1 MDQLHLMNVFVA
13 VVDEEGFAAASRKL
27 KMSPPAV
34 TRAISALE
42 NQLGVQLLVRT
53 TRHVRATDA
62 GLQYAEDAR
71 RILQSVESA
80 NESVAGVNQTPK
92 GKISITAPV
101 LFGQQYVMPSVT
113 QYLQQYSN
121 TQVEAV
127 FVDRVVNLME
137 EGFDLGVRI
146 GQLPDSN
153 MRARKVG
160 EVKLILVASP
170 DYIALHGAPKSPK
183 YLEEHTLIAAS
194 SSSLGKGWRFLKNG
208 EKVYQRIQPR
218 LWVSTNQSA
227 IDAAKSG
234 FGITRVISY
243 QVANDLASGAL
254 QTVMEKWQPEP
265 LPIHIIHREGHRTS
279 RKVRAFIDLLA
290 NNLKKTS
297 ALDWHS

>member
-13 VVDEEGFAAASRKL
+13 VVEEEGFAAASRRL

-42 NQLGVQLLVRT
+42 AQLGVQLLVRT

-62 GLQYAEDAR
+62 GIQYAEDAR
-71 RILQSVESA
+71 RILQSVEQA
-80 NESVAGVNQTPK
+80 NESVAGVNQTPT
-92 GKISITAPV
+92 GKITITAPV
-101 LFGQQYVMPSVT
+101 LFGQQYVMPSVI
-113 QYLQQYSN
+113 QYLEQYSD

-127 FVDRVVNLME
+127 FLDRVVNLME

-153 MRARKVG
+153 MRARKIGQVNL
-160 EVKLILVASP
+160 VLVASP
-170 DYIALHGAPKSPK
+170 DYIAQNGIPEDPKQ
-183 YLEEHTLIAAS
+183 LDQHTIIAAS

-208 EKVYQRIQPR
+208 EKTYQRIQPR

-227 IDAAKSG
+227 IDAAKLG
-234 FGITRVISY
+234 FGITRVINY

-254 QTVMEKWQPEP
+254 QIIMEDWQPDS

-290 NNLKKTS
+290 NNLS
-297 ALDWHS
+297 RAQALG

>member
-1 MDQLHLMNVFVA
+1 MDQFHLMNVFVA
-13 VVDEEGFAAASRKL
+13 VVEEEGFAAASRRL

-42 NQLGVQLLVRT
+42 AQLGVQLLVRT

-71 RILQSVESA
+71 RILQSVEQA

-92 GKISITAPV
+92 GKITITAPV
-101 LFGQQYVMPSVT
+101 LFGQQYVMPSVI
-113 QYLQQYSN
+113 QYLEQYSD

-127 FVDRVVNLME
+127 FLDRVVNLME

-153 MRARKVG
+153 MRARKIGQVNL
-160 EVKLILVASP
+160 VLVASP
-170 DYIALHGAPKSPK
+170 DYIAKNGAPKDPK
-183 YLEEHTLIAAS
+183 QLDQHTIVAAS
-194 SSSLGKGWRFLKNG
+194 SSSLGKGWRFLKDG
-208 EKVYQRIQPR
+208 EKAYQRIQPR

-234 FGITRVISY
+234 FGITRVINY

-254 QTVMEKWQPEP
+254 QTVMEDWQPEP

-290 NNLKKTS
+290 NNLSQAQVLK
-297 ALDWHS
+297 

>member
-13 VVDEEGFAAASRKL
+13 VVEEEGFAAASRRL

-42 NQLGVQLLVRT
+42 AQLGVQLLVRT

-71 RILQSVESA
+71 RILQSVEQA

-92 GKISITAPV
+92 GKITITAPV
-101 LFGQQYVMPSVT
+101 LFGQQYVMPSVI
-113 QYLQQYSN
+113 QYLQQYSD

-127 FVDRVVNLME
+127 FLDRVVNLME

-153 MRARKVG
+153 MRARKIGQVNL
-160 EVKLILVASP
+160 VLVASP
-170 DYIALHGAPKSPK
+170 DYIAQNGAPKDPK
-183 YLEEHTLIAAS
+183 QLDQHTIVAAS
-194 SSSLGKGWRFLKNG
+194 SSSLGKGWRFLKYG
-208 EKVYQRIQPR
+208 EKAYQRIQPR

-234 FGITRVISY
+234 FGITRVINY
-243 QVANDLASGAL
+243 QVANDLSSGAL
-254 QTVMEKWQPEP
+254 QTVMEDWQPEP

-290 NNLKKTS
+290 NNLSQAQVLK
-297 ALDWHS
+297 

>member
-13 VVDEEGFAAASRKL
+13 VVEEEGFAAASRRL

-42 NQLGVQLLVRT
+42 AQLGVQLLVRT

-71 RILQSVESA
+71 RILQSVEQA

-92 GKISITAPV
+92 GKITITAPV
-101 LFGQQYVMPSVT
+101 LFGQQYVMPSVI
-113 QYLQQYSN
+113 QYLEQYSD

-127 FVDRVVNLME
+127 FLDRVVNLME

-153 MRARKVG
+153 IRARKIGQVNL
-160 EVKLILVASP
+160 VLVASP
-170 DYIALHGAPKSPK
+170 DYIAQNGAPKDPK
-183 YLEEHTLIAAS
+183 QLDQHTIVAAS
-194 SSSLGKGWRFLKNG
+194 SSSLGKGWRFLKDG
-208 EKVYQRIQPR
+208 EKAYQRIQPR

-234 FGITRVISY
+234 FGITRVINY

-254 QTVMEKWQPEP
+254 QTVMENWQPEP

-290 NNLKKTS
+290 NNLSQAQVLK
-297 ALDWHS
+297 

>member
-13 VVDEEGFAAASRKL
+13 VIEEEGFAAASRRL

-42 NQLGVQLLVRT
+42 AQLGVQLLMRT

-62 GLQYAEDAR
+62 GIQYAEDAR
-71 RILQSVESA
+71 RILQSVEQA

-92 GKISITAPV
+92 GKITITAPV
-101 LFGQQYVMPSVT
+101 LFGQQYVMPSVI
-113 QYLQQYSN
+113 QYLQQYSD

-127 FVDRVVNLME
+127 FLDRVVNLME

-153 MRARKVG
+153 MRARKIGQVNL
-160 EVKLILVASP
+160 VLVASP
-170 DYIALHGAPKSPK
+170 DYIAQNGAPKDPK
-183 YLEEHTLIAAS
+183 QLDQHTIVAAS
-194 SSSLGKGWRFLKNG
+194 SSSLGKGWRFLKDG
-208 EKVYQRIQPR
+208 EKAYQRIQPR

-234 FGITRVISY
+234 FGITRVINY

-254 QTVMEKWQPEP
+254 QTVMKDWQPEP

-290 NNLKKTS
+290 NNLSQAQVLK
-297 ALDWHS
+297 

>member
-13 VVDEEGFAAASRKL
+13 VVEEEGFAAASRRL

-42 NQLGVQLLVRT
+42 AQLGVQLLVRT

-71 RILQSVESA
+71 RILQSVEQA

-92 GKISITAPV
+92 GKITITAPV
-101 LFGQQYVMPSVT
+101 LFGQQYVMPSVI
-113 QYLQQYSN
+113 QYLEQYSD

-127 FVDRVVNLME
+127 FLDRVVNLME

-153 MRARKVG
+153 MRARKIGQVNL
-160 EVKLILVASP
+160 VLVASP
-170 DYIALHGAPKSPK
+170 DYIAQNGAPKDPK
-183 YLEEHTLIAAS
+183 QLDQHTIVAAS
-194 SSSLGKGWRFLKNG
+194 SSSLGKGWRFLKDG
-208 EKVYQRIQPR
+208 EKAYQRIQPR

-234 FGITRVISY
+234 FGITRVINY
-243 QVANDLASGAL
+243 QVANDLSSGAL
-254 QTVMEKWQPEP
+254 QTVMEDRQPEP

-290 NNLKKTS
+290 NNLSQAQVLK
-297 ALDWHS
+297 